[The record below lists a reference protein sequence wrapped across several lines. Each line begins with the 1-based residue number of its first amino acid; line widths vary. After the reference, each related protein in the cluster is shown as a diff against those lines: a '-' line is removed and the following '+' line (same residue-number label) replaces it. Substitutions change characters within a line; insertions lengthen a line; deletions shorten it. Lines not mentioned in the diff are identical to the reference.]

1 MAARRKRQN
10 PYQTAISGNVAY
22 DVNTRGN
29 VAYEPEREERTE
41 QQRISDTG
49 LQRAKNA
56 RRQPVELR
64 KQQPVSLTAVA
75 GFVLVAM
82 LAVGVL
88 TSYIQLNSV
97 YAETMTAQTELTELE
112 DTYTKLAAE
121 EEEVFDSE
129 TLLQAAEDA
138 GLTEPSAS
146 QKVYIEFSSPDN
158 TVVYTQQEQATG
170 LRGCWQAVVSFFT
183 GLGAYF
189 S

>member
-1 MAARRKRQN
+1 M
-10 PYQTAISGNVAY
+10 AY
-22 DVNTRGN
+22 DVNPRGN
-29 VAYEPEREERTE
+29 VAYEPEQEERPE

-49 LQRAKNA
+49 LQRAKQT

-97 YAETMTAQTELTELE
+97 YAETVAAQTTLTELE
-112 DTYTKLAAE
+112 TDYSKLAAE
-121 EEEVFDSE
+121 EEVFDAE
-129 TLLQAAEDA
+129 TLRQAAEEA

-158 TVVYTQQEQATG
+158 TVVYEQQEQATG
-170 LRGCWQAVVSFFT
+170 LRGCWQTVVSFFT

-189 S
+189 R

>member
-10 PYQTAISGNVAY
+10 PFQTAIDGNVAY
-22 DVNTRGN
+22 DANFRGN

-41 QQRISDTG
+41 QQRISDTN
-49 LQRAKNA
+49 LQRAKNT

-64 KQQPVSLTAVA
+64 KQQGVSVTAVA

-82 LAVGVL
+82 LAVAVL
-88 TSYIQLNSV
+88 TSYIQLNSI
-97 YAETMTAQTELTELE
+97 YAETVTAQTTLTELE
-112 DTYTKLAAE
+112 TDYSKLAAE
-121 EEEVFDSE
+121 DEEVFDNE
-129 TLLQAAEDA
+129 TLSQAAEEA

-146 QKVYIEFSSPDN
+146 QKVYIESSSPDN
-158 TVVYTQQEQATG
+158 TVVYTQQEKATG

>member
-10 PYQTAISGNVAY
+10 PFQTAISGNVAY
-22 DVNTRGN
+22 DVNPRGN
-29 VAYEPEREERTE
+29 VAYEPEQEERPE

-49 LQRAKNA
+49 LQRAKQT

-97 YAETMTAQTELTELE
+97 YAETVAAQTTLTELE
-112 DTYTKLAAE
+112 TDYSKLAAE
-121 EEEVFDSE
+121 EEVFDAE
-129 TLLQAAEDA
+129 TLRQAAEKA

-158 TVVYTQQEQATG
+158 TVVYEQQEQATG
-170 LRGCWQAVVSFFT
+170 LRGCWQTVVSFFA

-189 S
+189 R

>member
-10 PYQTAISGNVAY
+10 PFQTAISGNVAY
-22 DVNTRGN
+22 DVNPRGN
-29 VAYEPEREERTE
+29 VAYEPEQEERPE

-49 LQRAKNA
+49 LQRAKQT

-97 YAETMTAQTELTELE
+97 YAETVAAQTTLTELE
-112 DTYTKLAAE
+112 TDYSKLAAE
-121 EEEVFDSE
+121 EEEVFDAE
-129 TLLQAAEDA
+129 TLRQAAEEA

-158 TVVYTQQEQATG
+158 TVVYEQQEQATG
-170 LRGCWQAVVSFFT
+170 LRGCWQTVVSFFT

-189 S
+189 R

>member
-10 PYQTAISGNVAY
+10 PFQTAISGNVAY

-29 VAYEPEREERTE
+29 VAYEPEREERPE
-41 QQRISDTG
+41 QQRISDTS
-49 LQRAKNA
+49 LQRAKNT

-64 KQQPVSLTAVA
+64 RQQPVALTAVV

-82 LAVGVL
+82 LAVAVL
-88 TSYIQLNSV
+88 TSYIQLNSI
-97 YAETMTAQTELTELE
+97 YADTVVAQTTLTELE
-112 DTYTKLAAE
+112 TDYSKLAAE
-121 EEEVFDSE
+121 DEEVFDAE
-129 TLLQAAEDA
+129 TLRQAAEEA

-146 QKVYIEFSSPDN
+146 QKVYIESASPDN
-158 TVVYTQQEQATG
+158 TVVYDQQEKATG
-170 LRGCWQAVVSFFT
+170 LRGCWQTVVSFFA